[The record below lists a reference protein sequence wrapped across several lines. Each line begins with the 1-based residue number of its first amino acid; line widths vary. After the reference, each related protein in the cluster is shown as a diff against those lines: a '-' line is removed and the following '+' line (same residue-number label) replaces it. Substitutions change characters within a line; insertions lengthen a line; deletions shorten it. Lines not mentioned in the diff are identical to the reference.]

1 MPLGIALLLIW
12 LVLLIRFPRIMLPT
26 SVIIVGLTLVLAA
39 AVGIWQWHYGKEV
52 QRLEIN
58 IQYAPQACD
67 FGKPLQVQIR
77 NHADR
82 TASHISWRLLAR
94 QPGYNANLL
103 DTGVTESI
111 YQTSQALQPGGQWQQ
126 CYRMPRLRSGFRA
139 ADLEYQADKVRADF
153 IETK

>member
-52 QRLEIN
+52 QRLDVS
-58 IQYAPQACD
+58 IQYAPQECD

-82 TASHISWRLLAR
+82 TASRISWRLLAR
-94 QPGYNANLL
+94 QPGYNTNLL
-103 DTGVTESI
+103 DTGVTRS
-111 YQTSQALQPGGQWQQ
+111 T
-126 CYRMPRLRSGFRA
+126 YRLDRPLHADERRQECHAVPPLRSGFHP
-139 ADLEYQADKVRADF
+139 ADLQYQADHIRAEF
-153 IETK
+153 QH